1 MGARNYGAG
10 MAVVVRRAEP
20 SDLDVLIELAAE
32 YCAADGHAFVEST
45 ARNGFEPMLGNDDHG
60 TVWMIDDTDGYAV
73 VTWSWS
79 IEIGGFEVVLD
90 ELYVR
95 TSGQGKG
102 GAALQ
107 VVIDDCRRRGAR
119 RIFLETE
126 RPNESARSLY
136 ARHGFTVDDSI
147 WMSLDL

>member
-1 MGARNYGAG
+1 
-10 MAVVVRRAEP
+10 MAVVVRRAGP
-20 SDLDVLIELAAE
+20 SDLETLLQLVAE
-32 YCAADGHAFVEST
+32 CCAADGHEFVEST
-45 ARNGFEPMLGNDDHG
+45 ARRGLEPMLGNDDRG
-60 TVWMIDDTDGYAV
+60 TVWMIDETDGYAV
-73 VTWSWS
+73 ATWGWS
-79 IEIGGFEVVLD
+79 VEIGGFEVVLD

-95 TSGQGKG
+95 TRGLGKG

-107 VVIDDCRRRGAR
+107 IVIDDCRRRGAH

-126 RPNESARSLY
+126 RPNASARRLY

>member
-1 MGARNYGAG
+1 
-10 MAVVVRRAEP
+10 MAIVVRRAEP

-32 YCAADGHAFVEST
+32 YCAADGHEFVEST
-45 ARNGFEPMLGNDDHG
+45 ARNGFEPMLGNDDFG

-73 VTWSWS
+73 ATWGWS
-79 IEIGGFEVVLD
+79 VEIGGFEVVFD

-95 TSGQGKG
+95 TRGQGKG
-102 GAALQ
+102 SAALK

-126 RPNESARSLY
+126 RPNESARRLY

>member
-1 MGARNYGAG
+1 

-20 SDLDVLIELAAE
+20 SDLEVLLELAAE
-32 YCAADGHAFVEST
+32 YCAADGHDFVEST
-45 ARNGFEPMLGNDDHG
+45 LRRGFEPMLGNDDHG
-60 TVWMIDDTDGYAV
+60 AVWMIDETDGYAV
-73 VTWSWS
+73 VTWGWS
-79 IEIGGFEVVLD
+79 IEIGGFEVVFD

-95 TSGQGKG
+95 TRGQGKG
-102 GAALQ
+102 SVALQ
-107 VVIDDCRRRGAR
+107 VVIDDCRRRGAL

-126 RPNESARSLY
+126 RPNASARRLY

>member
-1 MGARNYGAG
+1 

-20 SDLDVLIELAAE
+20 PDLELLLELAAE
-32 YCAADGHAFVEST
+32 YCAADGHTFVEST
-45 ARNGFEPMLGNDDHG
+45 ARRGFEPMLGNDDFG

-79 IEIGGFEVVLD
+79 IEIGGFEVVFD

-95 TSGQGKG
+95 TRGEGKG
-102 GAALQ
+102 SAALR
-107 VVIDDCRRRGAR
+107 VVIDDCRRRGAK

-126 RPNESARSLY
+126 RPNEAARRLY
-136 ARHGFTVDDSI
+136 ARHGFSVDDSI

>member
-1 MGARNYGAG
+1 M
-10 MAVVVRRAEP
+10 VVAVRRAEP
-20 SDLDVLIELAAE
+20 SDLEVLVELAAE
-32 YCAADGHAFVEST
+32 YCVADGHDFVEST
-45 ARNGFEPMLGNDDHG
+45 ARSGFEPMLGNDDHG
-60 TVWMIDDTDGYAV
+60 AVWIIDDNDGYAV

-95 TSGQGKG
+95 TSGRGRG
-102 GAALQ
+102 SAALD

-126 RPNESARSLY
+126 RPNESARRLY
-136 ARHGFTVDDSI
+136 ARHGFKVDDSI
-147 WMSLDL
+147 WMSLRL

>member
-1 MGARNYGAG
+1 

-32 YCAADGHAFVEST
+32 YCAADGHAFVESR

-95 TSGQGKG
+95 TSRQGKG

-119 RIFLETE
+119 RILLETE

>member
-1 MGARNYGAG
+1 MP
-10 MAVVVRRAEP
+10 VVVRRAEP
-20 SDLDVLIELAAE
+20 SDLETLVELAAE
-32 YCAADGHAFVEST
+32 YCAADGHEFVE
-45 ARNGFEPMLGNDDHG
+45 AMVRDGFGPLLANDDHG

-73 VTWSWS
+73 VTWGWS
-79 IEIGGFEVVLD
+79 IEIGGFEVVFD

-102 GAALQ
+102 SAALQ
-107 VVIDDCRRRGAR
+107 VVIDDCRRRGAK

-126 RPNESARSLY
+126 RPNESARRLY
-136 ARHGFTVDDSI
+136 ARHGFTADDSV

>member
-1 MGARNYGAG
+1 

-20 SDLDVLIELAAE
+20 SDLDVLLELAAE
-32 YCAADGHAFVEST
+32 YCAADGHAFVESR
-45 ARNGFEPMLGNDDHG
+45 ARRGLEPMLGNDVHG

-102 GAALQ
+102 STALQ
-107 VVIDDCRRRGAR
+107 VVIDDCRRRGAK

-126 RPNESARSLY
+126 RPNEAARRLY

>member
-1 MGARNYGAG
+1 
-10 MAVVVRRAEP
+10 MAVVVRRAET
-20 SDLDVLIELAAE
+20 SDLEVLVELAAE
-32 YCAADGHAFVEST
+32 YCAADGHEFVESKVRSGL
-45 ARNGFEPMLGNDDHG
+45 APMLGNDDHG
-60 TVWMIDDTDGYAV
+60 AVWMIDEDDGYAV

-79 IEIGGFEVVLD
+79 IEIGGFEVVFD

-95 TSGQGKG
+95 TSGLGKG
-102 GAALQ
+102 SAAIS

-126 RPNESARSLY
+126 RPNESARRLY
-136 ARHGFTVDDSI
+136 ARHGFTDDDSI

>member
-1 MGARNYGAG
+1 VD
-10 MAVVVRRAEP
+10 VVMRRAEP
-20 SDLDVLIELAAE
+20 SDLEALVELAAE
-32 YCAADGHAFVEST
+32 YCAADGHTFVEAT
-45 ARNGFEPMLGNDDHG
+45 ARRGFEPMLGNDDHG

-73 VTWSWS
+73 VTWGWS

-102 GAALQ
+102 SVALQ
-107 VVIDDCRRRGAR
+107 VVIDDCRRRGAL

-126 RPNESARSLY
+126 RGNESARRLY

-147 WMSLDL
+147 WMSLAL

>member
-1 MGARNYGAG
+1 

-20 SDLDVLIELAAE
+20 SDLEVLLELAAE
-32 YCAADGHAFVEST
+32 YCAADGHTFVEST
-45 ARNGFEPMLGNDDHG
+45 ARLGFGPMLGNDDFG

-79 IEIGGFEVVLD
+79 IEIGGFEVVFD

-95 TSGQGKG
+95 TRGEGKG
-102 GAALQ
+102 SAALR
-107 VVIDDCRRRGAR
+107 VVIDDCRRRGAK

-126 RPNESARSLY
+126 RPNEAARRLY
-136 ARHGFTVDDSI
+136 ARHGFSVDDSI

>member
-1 MGARNYGAG
+1 
-10 MAVVVRRAEP
+10 MAVVVRRAALT
-20 SDLDVLIELAAE
+20 DLETLLALAAE

-45 ARNGFEPMLGNDDHG
+45 ARRGLEPMLGNDDRG
-60 TVWMIDDTDGYAV
+60 TVWMIDETDGYAV
-73 VTWSWS
+73 ATWSWS
-79 IEIGGFEVVLD
+79 VEIGGFEVVLD

-95 TSGQGKG
+95 TRGQGKG
-102 GAALQ
+102 SAALQ
-107 VVIDDCRRRGAR
+107 VVIDDCRRRGAK

-126 RPNESARSLY
+126 RPNESARRLY

>member
-1 MGARNYGAG
+1 
-10 MAVVVRRAEP
+10 MAVDVRRAAV
-20 SDLDVLIELAAE
+20 SDLAALIELAAE
-32 YCAADGHAFVEST
+32 YCAADGHEFVEST
-45 ARNGFEPMLGNDDHG
+45 VRSGFEPMLGNDDHG
-60 TVWMIDDTDGYAV
+60 AVWMIDDTDGYVV

-79 IEIGGFEVVLD
+79 IEIGGLEVVLD

-102 GAALQ
+102 SVALE

-126 RPNESARSLY
+126 RPNEAARRLY
-136 ARHGFTVDDSI
+136 ARHGFTEDDSI
-147 WMSLDL
+147 WMSRPL

>member
-1 MGARNYGAG
+1 V
-10 MAVVVRRAEP
+10 AVAVRRAEQ
-20 SDLDVLIELAAE
+20 SDLEVLVELSAE
-32 YCAADGHAFVEST
+32 YCVADGHEFVEATVRS
-45 ARNGFEPMLGNDDHG
+45 GFGPMLGNDDHG

-73 VTWSWS
+73 VTWAWS

-95 TSGQGKG
+95 TSGRGKAS
-102 GAALQ
+102 AALL

-126 RPNESARSLY
+126 RPNESARRLY

-147 WMSLDL
+147 WMSLEL